1 MASAEL
7 VRALAAAALALEGSA
22 DELNRLDGYAGDG
35 DLGITMI
42 AAAHAVRDVLATAE
56 EMSSTQ
62 LLSACGSALA
72 RKAPSTSGTLVA
84 TGFLRA
90 AKVVDVGAGPG
101 VESLER
107 CFNAAADGIKAR
119 GKASVGDRT
128 LVDGVDAVCASL
140 RRSVAIGADISQ
152 ALADAAQAAEAAA
165 EATVDMVPKVGR
177 SSWVPERAAG
187 HPDAGCAM
195 LAIVVSAVA
204 ASVAAG

>member
-1 MASAEL
+1 
-7 VRALAAAALALEGSA
+7 VEGSA

-35 DLGITMI
+35 DLGITMT
-42 AAAHAVRDVLATAE
+42 AAAHALQDVLATAG
-56 EMSSTQ
+56 EMSTTQ

-90 AKVVDVGAGPG
+90 AKVADDGSGPA
-101 VESLER
+101 VVVLER
-107 CFNAAADGIKAR
+107 CFSAASEGVQAR
-119 GKASVGDRT
+119 GKAAVGDRT
-128 LVDGVDAVCASL
+128 LVDGLDAVCSSL
-140 RRSVAIGADISQ
+140 RRSVASGSDISH
-152 ALADAAQAAEAAA
+152 ALADAAQAATAVA
-165 EATVDMVPKVGR
+165 EATVAMVPKVGR

-195 LAIVVSAVA
+195 LAIVVRAVA